1 MTKNT
6 ISVTAYI
13 VTGSDIKILLNE
25 SPHQAIEKYLCP
37 DMRPPIDYP
46 RKNLCNDCMNLLP
59 STKSVADSNFLR
71 FVMHNQLRPTN
82 LRVPARN

>member
-37 DMRPPIDYP
+37 DMRPPIENILIEAMTDDGKLEKISITQERIYA
-46 RKNLCNDCMNLLP
+46 
-59 STKSVADSNFLR
+59 TIV
-71 FVMHNQLRPTN
+71 
-82 LRVPARN
+82 